1 MFDELLVLVVCKS
14 ETLDWRV
21 PMADPLFATVV
32 CKLPMFISFVVVRL
46 PRLVKLFP
54 TLVELI
60 KIVGAEIW
68 FVLVNTPIVAL
79 VKFAEES
86 VRLALLP
93 VTLSVVVDKDGMV
106 ADAAVRLAQ
115 EIPCPTLRLPETTWF
130 PADIEWLIIRLLWLI
145 SEFSNG
151 VKRNC
156 RNYSGAVDSTDP
168 S

>member
-1 MFDELLVLVVCKS
+1 MFDELLATAVCRLVTFV
-14 ETLDWRV
+14 WIV
-21 PMADPLFATVV
+21 PMFDELFATVV
-32 CKLPMFISFVVVRL
+32 CRLPMFISVVVVLL

-54 TLVELI
+54 TLVELMN
-60 KIVGAEIW
+60 IVGAEIW

-93 VTLSVVVDKDGMV
+93 VKLSVVVERLGMV
-106 ADAAVRLAQ
+106 ALCAVKLAH

-145 SEFSNG
+145 SAPTPPYG
-151 VKRNC
+151 K
-156 RNYSGAVDSTDP
+156 
-168 S
+168 